1 MKLLKDIYN
10 FLVSEQKVPAFLK
23 SKRNRPG
30 SLSTAI
36 KKRNPVSF
44 FYNGPRGKVQ
54 AGRRIK
60 AELVALGLSKKGNMI
75 VRAWVEPPSRS
86 KTGFQKGNWRTFIV
100 SRMSQIEIFDQE
112 TFDVKR
118 PGYKEGDDNSMSVTY
133 VTSDWSTTP
142 PVPADRDPQP
152 EPQAEPT
159 TQPQEPQP
167 QEPRPQEP
175 ESRDGETQTEPET
188 QDNELPEPRPQN
200 RPSIDPPKIDDDEED
215 EEENDN
221 EDNNYDGLNENIN
234 RIKTL
239 LYN

>member
-10 FLVSEQKVPAFLK
+10 FLVSEQKVPAYLK

-152 EPQAEPT
+152 EPRPEPQAEPT
-159 TQPQEPQP
+159 TQPQEPQ
-167 QEPRPQEP
+167 PQEP

-200 RPSIDPPKIDDDEED
+200 RPSIDPPKIDDEEED

>member
-152 EPQAEPT
+152 EPQPEPQAEPT
-159 TQPQEPQP
+159 TQPQEPQ
-167 QEPRPQEP
+167 PQEP

-200 RPSIDPPKIDDDEED
+200 RPSIDPPKIDDEEED

>member
-1 MKLLKDIYN
+1 
-10 FLVSEQKVPAFLK
+10 
-23 SKRNRPG
+23 
-30 SLSTAI
+30 LSTAI

-152 EPQAEPT
+152 EPQPEPQAEPT
-159 TQPQEPQP
+159 TQPQEPQ
-167 QEPRPQEP
+167 PQEP

-200 RPSIDPPKIDDDEED
+200 RPSIDPPKIDDEEED

>member
-159 TQPQEPQP
+159 TQPQPQEPQP
-167 QEPRPQEP
+167 QEPQEP

-200 RPSIDPPKIDDDEED
+200 RPSIDPPRIDDEEED

-221 EDNNYDGLNENIN
+221 EDNNYDGLNEDIN